1 MTPRVGQVSG
11 HYAGAFTRL
20 AAFVVDWLIILA
32 VYGFILASAQ
42 FVLELLAGL
51 EVDLSAADPI
61 WYWVGFVA
69 WAFVYM
75 VFGLAI
81 TGRTIGKG
89 LVGLKVV
96 TREGAPISPGRAA
109 VRVIVMPLSF
119 ALLGLGF
126 LGIILGRERRALHD
140 VISGCAVV
148 YDWGDR
154 PAELPTPLTRY
165 LERRG
170 ATVITEV
177 AASESALSPTS
188 NVDAGQ

>member
-1 MTPRVGQVSG
+1 MTSRSGQVSG

-32 VYGFILASAQ
+32 VYGFILASAS

-51 EVDLSAADPI
+51 EVDFSVANPI
-61 WYWVGFVA
+61 WYWLGFGA

-81 TGRTIGKG
+81 TGRTIGKA

-109 VRVIVMPLSF
+109 VRVIAMPLSF

-154 PAELPTPLTRY
+154 PAELPTPLARY

-170 ATVITEV
+170 AITQTEI
-177 AASESALSPTS
+177 
-188 NVDAGQ
+188 

>member
-1 MTPRVGQVSG
+1 MTVRAGQVSG

-32 VYGFILASAQ
+32 VYGFILASAS

-51 EVDLSAADPI
+51 EVDFAAADPI
-61 WYWVGFVA
+61 WYWIGFGS

-75 VFGLAI
+75 GFGLAI

-109 VRVIVMPLSF
+109 VRVLVMPISF
-119 ALLGLGF
+119 ALVGLGF

-154 PAELPTPLTRY
+154 PAELPTPLARF
-165 LERRG
+165 LENR
-170 ATVITEV
+170 AQV
-177 AASESALSPTS
+177 PTP
-188 NVDAGQ
+188 